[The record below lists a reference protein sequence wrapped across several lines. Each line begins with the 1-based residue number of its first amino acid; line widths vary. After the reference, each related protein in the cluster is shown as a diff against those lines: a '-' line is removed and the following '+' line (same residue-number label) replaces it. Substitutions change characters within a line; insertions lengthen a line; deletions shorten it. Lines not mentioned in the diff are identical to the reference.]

1 VTVILDR
8 VPLDLV
14 ERMWE
19 HIEPHI
25 RAGCE
30 AVTSEVT
37 PEFIHAEA
45 LADRR
50 TIWCA
55 FDTDSPFP
63 FLAAAS
69 VGFRDTPKGRVFYV
83 DAIGGRDRD
92 KWLAQCLTELEDQ
105 ARSAGMYS
113 GEFEGRK
120 GWQPVLEKLGYRVVR
135 VVMEKVL

>member
-1 VTVILDR
+1 MSLIFDR

-14 ERMWE
+14 ERLWE

-30 AVTSEVT
+30 AVTSAVT
-37 PEFIHAEA
+37 PEFIKAEA

-50 TIWCA
+50 TLWVM

-83 DAIGGRDRD
+83 DAIGGRERER
-92 KWLAQCLTELEDQ
+92 WLADGLAELEGQ
-105 ARSAGMYS
+105 ARAAGMYS
-113 GEFEGRK
+113 AEFEGRT
-120 GWQPVLEKLGYRVVR
+120 GWKPVLEKLGYRVVR